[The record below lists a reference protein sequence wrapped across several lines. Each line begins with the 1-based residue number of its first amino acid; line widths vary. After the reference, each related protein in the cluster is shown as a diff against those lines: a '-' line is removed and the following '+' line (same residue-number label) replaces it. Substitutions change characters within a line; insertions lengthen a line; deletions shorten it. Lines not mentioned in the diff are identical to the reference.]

1 MVFMVTCR
9 LSCTHHNTTFGYLKS
24 RIMSF
29 CRTPKVSSEE
39 GRFLGVLS
47 IVSACLLY
55 LGVCTPKHNN
65 DQLWYLTLR
74 SVSSLNNPQNNE
86 VDMLKIII
94 IIIGLHSE
102 WFHYSCDDIVID
114 HGKFKIF
121 KLKKRI
127 NFLKKKIF
135 VLSMWKLTLGYGNG
149 KTKGWKSTWMT
160 FPQSFQK

>member
-1 MVFMVTCR
+1 MYSFFNCWNFQILNLRLPKLILINKYFGKNYSLLVVCMVFMVTCR
-9 LSCTHHNTTFGYLKS
+9 LSCTHHNTTFGYLKC

-55 LGVCTPKHNN
+55 PGVCTPKHNN

-86 VDMLKIII
+86 L
-94 IIIGLHSE
+94 
-102 WFHYSCDDIVID
+102 
-114 HGKFKIF
+114 
-121 KLKKRI
+121 
-127 NFLKKKIF
+127 NFCEN
-135 VLSMWKLTLGYGNG
+135 MKLTC
-149 KTKGWKSTWMT
+149 WKS
-160 FPQSFQK
+160 S

>member
-1 MVFMVTCR
+1 MYGIHGNLCR
-9 LSCTHHNTTFGYLKS
+9 LSCTHHNTTFGYLKC

-29 CRTPKVSSEE
+29 CRIPKVSSEE
-39 GRFLGVLS
+39 GRFLGVLC

-86 VDMLKIII
+86 MNFCRKYEVDILKIII

-102 WFHYSCDDIVID
+102 WFHYSCDNIIID
-114 HGKFKIF
+114 NGIFKIF

-127 NFLKKKIF
+127 NFLKKKFICF
-135 VLSMWKLTLGYGNG
+135 VNVEIDPRLW
-149 KTKGWKSTWMT
+149 
-160 FPQSFQK
+160 